1 MQNGKVYQDGGTT
14 GDQFNY
20 GLVGVPSL
28 DSTNAASP
36 FSSVNYSLAPVPR
49 EEANLEAEKGETV
62 LTDMNNDGDFELY
75 DIGGNRHHKGGTPL
89 NLPPQSFIYSDTSSM
104 KLDRYE
110 LAEMGINS
118 KKKITPAKVSKG
130 YQLNNFIGL
139 LDDEHS
145 DNITR
150 DTAEYM
156 LTKNKKSLSQLA
168 FLQEAKKRF
177 EDGVPLAAY
186 PYLQEKGIN
195 PIEFSQQIQ
204 DISQQEAEQQMMT
217 QLPFES
223 QMQIL
228 KMKAEMAMQ
237 QQAAMAQQ
245 DAQQSGMIPPSEGGT
260 VGAEMS
266 QGMSPQGGMPP
277 MGPPQQGGMPPMGPP
292 PGMMPPQPPMQQPA
306 MARRGGQI
314 SNLYKAQDGVESKG
328 MKEFTAHAPIVDAEG
343 RCFANCRQ
351 REYDP
356 MHDFG
361 LGFGMSAGMLDDEYT
376 GSARLT
382 SGYTFNPSHGMGGL
396 KGYFGGN
403 IGGRMTSVN
412 QGQDLNTIDPFANL
426 VATLGYTGEIG
437 DAHSYKNYLRGR
449 RGNPMQ
455 YGLGAYYT
463 HPLMGDQSNTLGGYF
478 NIGNLNLTGG
488 YDIANQS
495 PQFSVGLGI
504 PIRKTGGGNKKKK
517 KNVFEGLD
525 EKTVKKI
532 KSLSYLPKNML
543 NKNWHNLEGISDW
556 HKYQLWENYDNVMN
570 SLVPSF
576 KDFGASELYDLATGS
591 LAKNKLKKHNVN
603 INDINKIMNKA
614 GITRDEFLNNI
625 IYKENPWLDYAPL
638 RYAVNKIGNTIGL
651 NKKYG
656 GNLYKAD
663 DGIENVSIP
672 ENQFVHEAD
681 TTGVYIPPTVEL
693 DTNVKPDYVVGN
705 TYDSLVSKWNP
716 TGLFMG
722 DHSSFTE
729 HTLSDPDAKNR
740 QQLQAMAAANPVA
753 SVFQNVGYGIGALG
767 EYTGLWKK
775 GGEEFEPHMMYDP
788 ETKKG
793 YMAEKYEDHLRMKE
807 MGYLHKDEMRNG
819 GQPLPKAQNGLY
831 NDSIPSYNFN
841 MDSIYVQPLDNLYV
855 HPSNYNLPLY
865 DDELLHAPEVETGNP
880 GENNDPSVLNSEQII
895 EVLTSQN
902 AQLIEQY
909 NKAYQAN
916 IDQFN
921 KTLSNIPSIQQQMN
935 MFNVTGNVDSNKV
948 EIWEDHIRKGGP
960 APSSYDANYS
970 EAYKNVYGKEP
981 TYGDSDSDNSMTNIY
996 NIDNQDQPNE
1006 GDPDPKGRPGYVLR
1020 TPDSD
1025 NTSSDQPTTPGQAVG
1040 LPLDY
1045 SNTENPYYV
1054 GAQWAFQKGG
1064 TPVSPQGETKNLS
1077 KKEALKQYILQA
1089 EMKINAMHQQMLSP
1103 EMSEDARMHIQSLIL
1118 RYQNEILKMKFELSN
1133 SPVLEQEVSPEIG
1146 TISGSNINMNMGG
1159 ENYLQDFF
1167 NQVDDELPLAKRG
1180 KSIEFE
1186 GKTYKIKQLEKMLKS
1201 GDPVKIQLAKTILGI
1216 DTETID
1222 QKIENINVSRED
1234 TEGTSSTYQGGTSVW
1249 SDRYLSDDQESYRA
1263 DRYRAYSD
1271 YAKTKGLTPLA
1282 EDEYHELYARYQKQ
1296 NDYLK
1301 NNLSQEELSH
1311 PSWDRLYNYVPC
1323 TKGESGCREIDGK
1336 FWKKDGKE
1344 QDANFMYNKYFA
1356 DNEELPPLTQ
1366 DQIKHVQAGYVGGQ
1380 ALVLNEESYDEFMQ
1394 TGVAD
1399 QTTQFLD
1406 INGKPVTMNISPADG
1421 FFGNTTNQQ
1430 YESQFE
1436 ETPGTP
1442 CANAEGME
1450 AACVEVGGTWTP
1462 YNEEDPAN
1470 SCKCDKPIPPTK
1482 IPPPTKKDTPFWLQD
1497 ELGLANAMDAKM
1509 SLKKRY
1515 PWAPQYDQI
1524 QIDATFDDPTR
1535 EIAAIG
1541 EQASIVADAAGAFG
1555 GSKRGITAALAAQGK
1570 AATQIADAVN
1580 KVHTNNIKTAN
1591 DIKVKNAELQYK
1603 TQVLNNNELKQLYDN
1618 TVLTEEN
1625 YDNSLRKAN
1634 AAITTQLQAAY
1645 TNRANT
1651 ANLNSIYPQFDID
1664 PSTGG
1669 MINIT
1674 DPKAFYADPNYKDP
1688 KTSLE
1693 DYKNTITELKK
1704 ILPEDQWDRL
1714 PMYNIPN
1721 TSKSNTTFAQQNAP
1735 IIASGYPGG
1744 KTARWGR
1751 ETNRKSRIL
1760 KKGGEL
1766 RNWFGN

>member
-1 MQNGKVYQDGGTT
+1 MQNGQVYQDGGTT

-36 FSSVNYSLAPVPR
+36 FSSVNHSLAPVPR

-245 DAQQSGMIPPSEGGT
+245 DAQQSGMIPPSQGGQMG
-260 VGAEMS
+260 VQGENIQAEAMMP
-266 QGMSPQGGMPP
+266 QQGGMPP

-314 SNLYKAQDGVESKG
+314 SNLYKAQEGVETKG
-328 MKEFTAHAPIVDAEG
+328 MREFTAQAPIYNAVGE
-343 RCFANCRQ
+343 CIMNCRKITVQ
-351 REYDP
+351 P
-356 MHDFG
+356 VFDFEIG
-361 LGFGMSAGMLDDEYT
+361 AGMSAGKINDEFT
-376 GSARLT
+376 GSGKLT
-382 SGYTFNPSHGMGGL
+382 SGFSFNPNMGQGGL
-396 KGYFGGN
+396 DAYIGGN
-403 IGGRMTSVN
+403 IGGRATSIN
-412 QGQDLNTIDPFANL
+412 QDDVALSPFANL
-426 VATLGYTGEIG
+426 VTRAGYSG
-437 DAHSYKNYLRGR
+437 YLPPVNFRNRQGL
-449 RGNPMQ
+449 PF
-455 YGLGAYYT
+455 GLGAFYNKS
-463 HPLMGDQSNTLGGYF
+463 LMGNEGNILGGYGQLGNF
-478 NIGNLNLTGG
+478 NITGG
-488 YDIANQS
+488 YNFDTNS
-495 PQFSVGLGI
+495 PQFTAGIGI
-504 PIRKTGGGNKKKK
+504 PIRKTGGGDKK

-525 EKTVKKI
+525 EETVKEI
-532 KSLSYLPKNML
+532 KSLSFLPKNML
-543 NKNWHNLEGISDW
+543 NKDWHDLEGMSDW
-556 HKYQLWENYDNVMN
+556 HKYQLWENYEYTMKD
-570 SLVPSF
+570 LVPSF
-576 KDFGASELYDLATGS
+576 KSFGAGDIYDLTKGNY
-591 LAKNKLKKHNVN
+591 AKNKLKKHNVN
-603 INDINKIMNKA
+603 INDINKIMSKA
-614 GITRDEFLNNI
+614 GITRDEFLENI
-625 IYKENPWLDYAPL
+625 LYKENPWLDYAPI
-638 RYAVNKIGNTIGL
+638 RYGINKIGDNIGL

-656 GNLYKAD
+656 GNLYRAT
-663 DGIENVSIP
+663 DGVENVSVP
-672 ENQFVHEAD
+672 ESQFVHEAD
-681 TTGVYIPPTVEL
+681 TTGVYVPPIEL
-693 DTNVKPDYVVGN
+693 DTNVKPDYQVGN
-705 TYDSLVSKWNP
+705 TYDTLITKWNP

-722 DHSSFTE
+722 ETSSVNQ
-729 HTLSDPDAKNR
+729 HTLTDPYAKNKS
-740 QQLQAMAAANPVA
+740 QMQAMAASNPVA
-753 SVFQNVGYGIGALG
+753 SVFQNIGYGVNALG
-767 EYTGLWKK
+767 EWTGYWKE
-775 GGEEFEPHMMYDP
+775 GGEGFKPHMMYDP
-788 ETKKG
+788 KTGKG
-793 YMAEKYEDHLRMKE
+793 YMANTYEDHLRMKE
-807 MGYLHKDEMRNG
+807 MNYLHKEEMRNG
-819 GQPLPKAQNGLY
+819 GQPLPKAQEGLY
-831 NDSIPSYNFN
+831 NDSIPSYNFD
-841 MDSIYVQPLDNLYV
+841 MDSLYVQPLDNLYV

-865 DDELLHAPEVETGNP
+865 DDGLLNAPEIETGNI
-880 GENNDPSVLNSEQII
+880 GENNDPTVLNPDQII
-895 EVLTSQN
+895 EILTSQN
-902 AQLIEQY
+902 AQLIDQY
-909 NKAYQAN
+909 NKSYQAN

-921 KTLSNIPSIQQQMN
+921 KTLSNIPSTKQQMN
-935 MFNVTGNVDSNKV
+935 MFNVTGNIDPNKV
-948 EIWEDHIRKGGP
+948 EIWEDHIEKGGP

-970 EAYKNVYGKEP
+970 EAYKDVYGTEP
-981 TYGDSDSDNSMTNIY
+981 TYDDSNKNTGNNTNIY
-996 NIDNQDQPNE
+996 NIDQPVEDGN
-1006 GDPDPKGRPGYVLR
+1006 PDPKGRPGYVLR
-1020 TPDSD
+1020 TPDANS
-1025 NTSSDQPTTPGQAVG
+1025 TSSDQPTTPGQAVG

-1118 RYQNEILKMKFELSN
+1118 RYQNEILKMKFELST
-1133 SPVLEQEVSPEIG
+1133 PEKEKGTEGIG
-1146 TISGSNINMNMGG
+1146 TIGGSNINMNMGG

-1186 GKTYKIKQLEKMLKS
+1186 GKTYKINKLEKMLES

-1234 TEGTSSTYQGGTSVW
+1234 TEGTSLTYQGGTSVW
-1249 SDRYLSDDQESYRA
+1249 SDRYLGDDQESYRA

-1271 YAKTKGLTPLA
+1271 YAKTKGLTPLP
-1282 EDEYHELYARYQKQ
+1282 EDEYHQLYARYQKQ

-1301 NNLSQEELSH
+1301 NNLSADELSN

-1323 TKGESGCREIDGK
+1323 GENDKGCVEIDGK
-1336 FWKKDGKE
+1336 KWKRDGKK

-1380 ALVLNEESYDEFMQ
+1380 ALVLNEESYDDFMQ

-1462 YNEEDPAN
+1462 YNEQDPAN
-1470 SCKCDKPIPPTK
+1470 SCKCDKK
-1482 IPPPTKKDTPFWLQD
+1482 IPPPTEIPPPTKDTPFWLQD

-1541 EQASIVADAAGAFG
+1541 EQASMVAEAAGAFG

-1570 AATQIADAVN
+1570 AATQIADVVN
-1580 KVHTNNIKTAN
+1580 RVHANNIKTAN

-1634 AAITTQLQAAY
+1634 AAITTQLQAAH

-1693 DYKNTITELKK
+1693 DYKTTITELKK
-1704 ILPEDQWDRL
+1704 ILPKDQWDRL

-1721 TSKSNTTFAQQNAP
+1721 TTKSNTTFAQQNAP

-1760 KKGGEL
+1760 KKGGQL
-1766 RNWFGN
+1766 KNWFGN